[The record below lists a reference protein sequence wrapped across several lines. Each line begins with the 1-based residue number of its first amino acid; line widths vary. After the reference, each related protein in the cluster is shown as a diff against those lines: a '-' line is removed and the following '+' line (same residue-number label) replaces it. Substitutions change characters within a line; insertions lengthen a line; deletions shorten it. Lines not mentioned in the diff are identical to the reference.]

1 MSQAAVHEI
10 SHKTERGQTAPEKV
24 TSETRV
30 AVLTG
35 CQDRP
40 YAFGLTIALAAAGV
54 SVEVVGSDEVDSP
67 SSHDTRSHFLRNL
80 RGRQRQ
86 HGAFCKIYSLGTYYV
101 RLIVHCCLRAQV
113 IHVLWNNKLQWLDK
127 TVLTGYY
134 RLLGKRVV
142 LTVHNVNQGKRDAND
157 SSLNRLTL
165 KAQYRQVDHLF
176 VHTDKMKH
184 ELLDEFQA
192 SPTMP

>member
-67 SSHDTRSHFLRNL
+67 EFHTTPGVTFTQPPRSATPTRSLL
-80 RGRQRQ
+80 Q
-86 HGAFCKIYSLGTYYV
+86 ISISLGASYV
-101 RLIVHCCLRAQV
+101 RLISYAATSR
-113 IHVLWNNKLQWLDK
+113 
-127 TVLTGYY
+127 
-134 RLLGKRVV
+134 
-142 LTVHNVNQGKRDAND
+142 
-157 SSLNRLTL
+157 SSGHSCPLE
-165 KAQYRQVDHLF
+165 Q
-176 VHTDKMKH
+176 
-184 ELLDEFQA
+184 
-192 SPTMP
+192 